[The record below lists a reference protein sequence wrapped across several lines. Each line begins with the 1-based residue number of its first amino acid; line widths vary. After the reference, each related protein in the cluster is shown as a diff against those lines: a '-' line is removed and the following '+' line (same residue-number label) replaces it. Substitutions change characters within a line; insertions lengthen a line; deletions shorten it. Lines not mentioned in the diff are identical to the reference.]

1 MFGVIWG
8 WVVFKFEIIA
18 TSEEYIV
25 CKVIQTKNASFMARS
40 KFFFKKLLK
49 HNLENAI
56 KKVRL
61 FCSVIA
67 SLFCDVAPLL

>member
-1 MFGVIWG
+1 MFRLIWG
-8 WVVFKFEIIA
+8 WVGFKFEIIA
-18 TSEEYIV
+18 TNEEYMV
-25 CKVIQTKNASFMARS
+25 CKVIQTKNASFMARL
-40 KFFFKKLLK
+40 KFFFQKLLK

>member
-40 KFFFKKLLK
+40 KFFFKKI
-49 HNLENAI
+49 I
-56 KKVRL
+56 KT
-61 FCSVIA
+61 
-67 SLFCDVAPLL
+67 

>member
-40 KFFFKKLLK
+40 KFFFK
-49 HNLENAI
+49 NII
-56 KKVRL
+56 KT
-61 FCSVIA
+61 
-67 SLFCDVAPLL
+67 